1 MRPLILKMDISLDGF
16 VGRPGGDPSWLLAHY
31 DEDLT
36 AHMVDF
42 VEAAGTHVMG
52 RHTYAE
58 MARHWPTST
67 EPFAKPM
74 NEIPKAVFST
84 TLQEATWPETAIY
97 RDIEVGIAE
106 LKAQDG
112 GPIVAY
118 GGANFVQELTR
129 RGLIDEYRLNLH
141 PVALHHGYKP
151 FGAELKLE
159 LVEARAFPSG
169 TVALTYA

>member
-16 VGRPGGDPSWLLAHY
+16 VGRPGGDPSWLLANY
-31 DEDLT
+31 DDELT

-42 VEAAGTHVMG
+42 IGRAGTHVMG
-52 RHTYAE
+52 RETYGE

-84 TLQEATWPETAIY
+84 TLQEATWPETTIY
-97 RDIEVGIAE
+97 RDIEAGIAE
-106 LKAQDG
+106 LKGQDG

-129 RGLIDEYRLNLH
+129 LGLIDEYRLNLH
-141 PVALHHGYKP
+141 PVALHDGYKL
-151 FGAELKLE
+151 FGAELKLR
-159 LVEARAFPSG
+159 LVEARTFPSG

>member
-16 VGRPGGDPSWLLAHY
+16 VGRPGGDPSWLLSYY
-31 DEDLT
+31 DDELT

-42 VEAAGTHVMG
+42 IGRTGTHVMG
-52 RHTYAE
+52 RRTYEE
-58 MARHWPTST
+58 MARYWPASS

-84 TLQEATWPETAIY
+84 TLQDATWPET
-97 RDIEVGIAE
+97 RVFGDIASGIAE

-112 GPIVAY
+112 GPLVAY
-118 GGANFVQELTR
+118 GGASFVQELTR
-129 RGLIDEYRLNLH
+129 LGLIDEYRLNLH
-141 PVALHHGYKP
+141 PVALHDGYKP
-151 FGAELKLE
+151 FGAELKLG
-159 LVEARAFPSG
+159 LVEARTFPSG